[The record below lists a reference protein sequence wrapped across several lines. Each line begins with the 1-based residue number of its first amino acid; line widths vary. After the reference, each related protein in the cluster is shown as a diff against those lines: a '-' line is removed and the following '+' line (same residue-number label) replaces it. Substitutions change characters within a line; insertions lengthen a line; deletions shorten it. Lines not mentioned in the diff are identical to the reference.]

1 MSQSEHMDVLKVVE
15 VGRQEGGGYI
25 LEGISFVQGESRK
38 IAIAGATG
46 SGKTTLLKIIAGL
59 VQADTG
65 EVFFENRK
73 VKGPAEQ
80 LIPGFP
86 GIAYLSQHFELRNN
100 YRVEEILEYANT
112 LPGAAELYEV
122 CRIGHLLRRKT
133 DQLSG
138 GERQR
143 IALAR
148 LLSTSPRL
156 LLLDEPY
163 SNLDP
168 GHKSNLKAVIRD
180 ISEKLKI
187 TCILASHEPL
197 VTLSLPDEILVLEG
211 GHLIQKD
218 APEQI
223 YRRPVNEYAAGL
235 FGGYTMIDLRQA
247 AALHV
252 KPGIFRPEHFKI
264 GKSDGRSVSFPPE
277 APGPTEGE
285 VRRVSFAGSYYE
297 VEVVLEGAPIM
308 VSSLSGGYSKGDRV
322 SVSIDYDNYHP

>member
-1 MSQSEHMDVLKVVE
+1 MDVLKVVG

-25 LEGISFVQGESRK
+25 LEGISFVQGESQK

-46 SGKTTLLKIIAGL
+46 SGKTTLMKIIAGL

-65 EVFFENRK
+65 EVFFEDKK

-100 YRVEEILEYANT
+100 YRVAEILEYANT
-112 LPGAAELYEV
+112 LPGAEELYEV

-168 GHKSNLKAVIRD
+168 VHTNNLKAVVRD
-180 ISEKLKI
+180 IGEKLKI
-187 TCILASHEPL
+187 TCILVSHDPL
-197 VTLSLPDEILVLEG
+197 DLLPWADEILVLEG
-211 GHLIQKD
+211 GRMIQKD
-218 APEQI
+218 TPERL
-223 YRRPVNEYAAGL
+223 YRQPVNEYAAGL
-235 FGGYTMIDLRQA
+235 FGSYTILTPPQA
-247 AALHV
+247 ALFHV
-252 KPGIFRPEHFKI
+252 KPGIFRPEDFKLT
-264 GKSDGRSVSFPPE
+264 G
-277 APGPTEGE
+277 EGE
-285 VRRVSFAGSYYE
+285 GGVMGEIGRVDFAGYFYE
-297 VEVVLEGAPIM
+297 VELLLPGFQIM
-308 VSSLSGGYSKGDRV
+308 VRVRGGRYVKGEPV
-322 SVSIDYDNYHP
+322 YISIDYDNYHP

>member
-1 MSQSEHMDVLKVVE
+1 MDVLKVVE
-15 VGRQEGGGYI
+15 VGRREGGVYI
-25 LEGISFVQGESRK
+25 LEGISFVQGESQK

-100 YRVEEILEYANT
+100 YRVAEILEYANT
-112 LPGAAELYEV
+112 LPGADELYEV

-168 GHKSNLKAVIRD
+168 VHTNNLKAVVRD
-180 ISEKLKI
+180 IGEKLKI
-187 TCILASHEPL
+187 TCILVSHDPL
-197 VTLSLPDEILVLEG
+197 DLLSWADEILVLEG
-211 GHLIQKD
+211 GRMIQKGS
-218 APEQI
+218 PEQV
-223 YRRPVNEYAAGL
+223 YRQPVNEYAAGL
-235 FGGYTMIDLRQA
+235 FGGYNILTPPQA
-247 AALHV
+247 AALRV
-252 KPGIFRPEHFKI
+252 KPGIFRPEHFKLT
-264 GKSDGRSVSFPPE
+264 GEGDGGVM
-277 APGPTEGE
+277 GE
-285 VRRVSFAGSYYE
+285 VRRVSFAGPSYE
-297 VEVVLEGAPIM
+297 VEIVLEGAPIL